1 MSYWRNNEHY
11 ADPTGRL
18 SLHPLAAAGS
28 IDESGKHRLNFPNS
42 SWVEDS
48 EKFTG
53 ETAEP
58 GTGRIRRGE
67 MYYVSGAQTEHSM
80 SANRPAIII
89 SNNAGNLFG
98 NEVIVVWLTRKIK
111 KPLPTHVLVKT
122 DNTCTAM
129 CEHIETVAKSR
140 VENYIGMLTPR
151 EMRALDEA
159 LRAAIGLPAR
169 VSNADL

>member
-1 MSYWRNNEHY
+1 MGNWRNNEHY
-11 ADPTGRL
+11 ADPTAYSAMRR
-18 SLHPLAAAGS
+18 AQ
-28 IDESGKHRLNFPNS
+28 
-42 SWVEDS
+42 
-48 EKFTG
+48 
-53 ETAEP
+53 EP

-67 MYYVSGAQTEHSM
+67 MYYVSGAQTENSM

-89 SNNAGNLFG
+89 SNDAGNRFG

-122 DNTCTAM
+122 DNVCTAL

-140 VENYIGMLTPR
+140 VENYIGMLTER

-159 LRAAIGLPAR
+159 LSAAIGLPDR
-169 VSNADL
+169 VSSADRSFPGNPGKPENSGT

>member
-1 MSYWRNNEHY
+1 MGNWRNNEHY
-11 ADPTGRL
+11 ADPTAYSALRR
-18 SLHPLAAAGS
+18 AQ
-28 IDESGKHRLNFPNS
+28 
-42 SWVEDS
+42 
-48 EKFTG
+48 
-53 ETAEP
+53 EP
-58 GTGRIRRGE
+58 GAGRIRRGE
-67 MYYVSGAQTEHSM
+67 MYYVSGAQTENSM

-89 SNNAGNLFG
+89 SNDAGNRFG

-122 DNTCTAM
+122 DDTCTAL

-159 LRAAIGLPAR
+159 LSVSIGLPGH
-169 VSNADL
+169 SEE

>member
-1 MSYWRNNEHY
+1 MGNWRNNEHY
-11 ADPTGRL
+11 ADPTAYSAMRR
-18 SLHPLAAAGS
+18 AQ
-28 IDESGKHRLNFPNS
+28 
-42 SWVEDS
+42 
-48 EKFTG
+48 
-53 ETAEP
+53 EP

-89 SNNAGNLFG
+89 SNDAGNRFG

-122 DNTCTAM
+122 DNVCTAL

-140 VENYIGMLTPR
+140 VENYIGMLTER

-159 LRAAIGLPAR
+159 LREAIGLPDR
-169 VSNADL
+169 VSSADRSFPGNPEKLENSGT